1 MFAVSTRSGENR
13 NVAFA
18 SVVDAVEAIAAGR
31 IVMVVDN
38 EHRENE
44 GDLIIAAEY
53 ATPEAL
59 AFFVRHTSGFIC
71 TAITSERADE
81 LRLPLMVPNNTE
93 RQKTAFTVTVDYKPG
108 SRGRGGSAVQRARTA
123 RALVDTRS
131 RPEDFDRPGHMH
143 VLRAE
148 PLGVLSRPGHT
159 EAAVDLARLAGLSPA
174 GVLCELVTDDGLEMA
189 TGAELEAF
197 AQRHGLPLIRI
208 DDLIRYRRKTEQIV
222 QRADE
227 YMMPT
232 EVGEFRTLVYK
243 SVIDGWTPMAFVMG
257 APPADQ
263 ETLVGVHR
271 ECLAGN
277 VFGSWACSC
286 RQELEASFCRIAREG
301 QGVVVYLRGTRLD
314 RGRMADERP
323 PTAPSSNGRRPAR
336 RGDYPE
342 TTFDEDE
349 RDVISQVL
357 TDLGVKR
364 VSLISTSDA
373 YPWQDL
379 GLEIEASGSRLRLL

>member
-1 MFAVSTRSGENR
+1 
-13 NVAFA
+13 VAFA
-18 SVVDAVEAIAAGR
+18 SVVEAVEAIAAGK

-71 TAITSERADE
+71 TAITSQRADE
-81 LRLPLMVPNNTE
+81 LKLPLMVPNNTE
-93 RQKTAFTVTVDYKPG
+93 RQKTAFTVTVDYQP
-108 SRGRGGSAVQRARTA
+108 STRARGGSAVERARTA
-123 RALVDTRS
+123 RALVNTRS

-197 AQRHGLPLIRI
+197 AERYGLPLIRI
-208 DDLIRYRRKTEQIV
+208 DDLIRYRRKTEQIIRRV
-222 QRADE
+222 DE
-227 YMMPT
+227 YVMPT
-232 EVGEFRTLVYK
+232 EVGEFRSLVYT
-243 SVIDGWTPMAFVMG
+243 SVIDGWSPMAFVMG
-257 APPADQ
+257 SPPADQ
-263 ETLVGVHR
+263 EILVGVHR

-286 RQELEASFCRIAREG
+286 RQELEASFCRVAREG
-301 QGVVVYLRGTRLD
+301 QGVVVYLRGAHLN
-314 RGRMADERP
+314 RGRMAHQPDH
-323 PTAPSSNGRRPAR
+323 TALRTNGRRAGR
-336 RGDYPE
+336 HAHQSE

-349 RDVISQVL
+349 RDIVSQVL
-357 TDLGVKR
+357 TDLGIKR

-373 YPWQDL
+373 SPWQDL
-379 GLEIEASGSRLRLL
+379 GLEVEASGSRLRLL

>member
-1 MFAVSTRSGENR
+1 M
-13 NVAFA
+13 AFA

-257 APPADQ
+257 SF
-263 ETLVGVHR
+263 
-271 ECLAGN
+271 AGRP
-277 VFGSWACSC
+277 GDPRRCS
-286 RQELEASFCRIAREG
+286 Q
-301 QGVVVYLRGTRLD
+301 
-314 RGRMADERP
+314 RMP
-323 PTAPSSNGRRPAR
+323 G
-336 RGDYPE
+336 
-342 TTFDEDE
+342 
-349 RDVISQVL
+349 
-357 TDLGVKR
+357 
-364 VSLISTSDA
+364 
-373 YPWQDL
+373 W
-379 GLEIEASGSRLRLL
+379 

>member
-1 MFAVSTRSGENR
+1 
-13 NVAFA
+13 
-18 SVVDAVEAIAAGR
+18 
-31 IVMVVDN
+31 
-38 EHRENE
+38 
-44 GDLIIAAEY
+44 
-53 ATPEAL
+53 
-59 AFFVRHTSGFIC
+59 
-71 TAITSERADE
+71 
-81 LRLPLMVPNNTE
+81 
-93 RQKTAFTVTVDYKPG
+93 
-108 SRGRGGSAVQRARTA
+108 
-123 RALVDTRS
+123 
-131 RPEDFDRPGHMH
+131 
-143 VLRAE
+143 
-148 PLGVLSRPGHT
+148 
-159 EAAVDLARLAGLSPA
+159 
-174 GVLCELVTDDGLEMA
+174 MA

-257 APPADQ
+257 ASPADQ

>member
-174 GVLCELVTDDGLEMA
+174 GVAAAARHRRRARNGHRS
-189 TGAELEAF
+189 GAGGIRPEAW
-197 AQRHGLPLIRI
+197 A
-208 DDLIRYRRKTEQIV
+208 
-222 QRADE
+222 
-227 YMMPT
+227 
-232 EVGEFRTLVYK
+232 
-243 SVIDGWTPMAFVMG
+243 
-257 APPADQ
+257 PADQ
-263 ETLVGVHR
+263 
-271 ECLAGN
+271 
-277 VFGSWACSC
+277 
-286 RQELEASFCRIAREG
+286 
-301 QGVVVYLRGTRLD
+301 D
-314 RGRMADERP
+314 RRSHSLPPQDGAD
-323 PTAPSSNGRRPAR
+323 RPA
-336 RGDYPE
+336 
-342 TTFDEDE
+342 
-349 RDVISQVL
+349 
-357 TDLGVKR
+357 
-364 VSLISTSDA
+364 
-373 YPWQDL
+373 
-379 GLEIEASGSRLRLL
+379 SG